1 MGKQTR
7 ASLAA
12 AAEGE
17 NAPTDPRIAKP
28 DLPHSIAWGTQ
39 VQIYTYETSLRKGD
53 LDFFCCLFW
62 KDFWWVRGTM
72 RPTANLARYAH
83 THCESDN
90 YVFDV

>member
-1 MGKQTR
+1 MKTNCALGKQTR

-39 VQIYTYETSLRKGD
+39 VQIYTYETSLLRKGA
-53 LDFFCCLFW
+53 LDFF
-62 KDFWWVRGTM
+62 
-72 RPTANLARYAH
+72 
-83 THCESDN
+83 
-90 YVFDV
+90 VFSGRICGG